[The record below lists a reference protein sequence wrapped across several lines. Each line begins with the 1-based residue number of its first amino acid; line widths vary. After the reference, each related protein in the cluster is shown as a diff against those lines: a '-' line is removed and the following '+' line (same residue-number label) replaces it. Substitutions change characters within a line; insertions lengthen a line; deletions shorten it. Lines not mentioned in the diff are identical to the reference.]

1 MTERDRDRET
11 ETETDRQ
18 TDRQTDTVTE
28 TEERGRRVDRDTGP
42 GLMTSHGEPQELAP
56 QAACTHLLVGSLPED
71 GQHVDRTDRRRQ
83 EAGDGLDV
91 MEQLGYVLHDGDPRD
106 AHAHQHDHTQP
117 GIQGT

>member
-1 MTERDRDRET
+1 M
-11 ETETDRQ
+11 
-18 TDRQTDTVTE
+18 
-28 TEERGRRVDRDTGP
+28 DRDTGP

-56 QAACTHLLVGSLPED
+56 RAACTHRLVGSLPED

-91 MEQLGYVLHDGDPRD
+91 MEQFGNVLHDGDPRD

-117 GIQGT
+117 GIQGNTEIYTEQLRDMPTSTITHNMSYRAI